1 MKRYWQRGKLG
12 LAGLSAAAI
21 AAAAVPDELQPPRG
35 LPRAVDNARPRP
47 TVTVPSAH
55 AAQLDMDRLRRLQ
68 PARLGAPARPPEATD
83 GSGSADGIVERMPV
97 DTGIVDAFA
106 TRTWYV
112 PPPPPPPVVVAPPP
126 KPTAPPLPFAFMGVY
141 DDAEGPVVIML
152 VRSDRLYTVS
162 EGDLIDG
169 TYRIDRIEKGVIE
182 MTYLPLQ
189 EKQKLPTG
197 NPG

>member
-1 MKRYWQRGKLG
+1 MKSYWHRGKLG

-21 AAAAVPDELQPPRG
+21 AAAAVPDETQLPRG
-35 LPRAVDNARPRP
+35 SSRAIDSARPRP
-47 TVTVPSAH
+47 TVIVPPAH
-55 AAQLDMDRLRRLQ
+55 AVQLDMDRLRRLQ
-68 PARLGAPARPPEATD
+68 PARTEESARSPEAPD
-83 GSGSADGIVERMPV
+83 EAVDVGRIVAEAPPNA
-97 DTGIVDAFA
+97 GIVDAFA

-112 PPPPPPPVVVAPPP
+112 PPPPPPPVAVAPPP
-126 KPTAPPLPFAFMGVY
+126 KPTAPPLPFSYMGLY
-141 DDAEGPVVIML
+141 DDAEGPAVIML

-169 TYRIDRIEKGVIE
+169 TYRVDRVANGMIE

-189 EKQKLPTG
+189 EKQQLPTG